1 MISRRFLAGKSPMPP
16 SASLKNP
23 TTPCWKIAVAS
34 ANPAKITAVRD
45 CFIEVFPEIHCEV
58 QGYAVPSG
66 VADQP
71 MNSEET
77 LLGAQNRIQALKKI
91 QQADFYVSIEAG
103 LDHGFTFA
111 WMLIEHQG
119 KQGMAR
125 SASLM
130 LPPAALQQLQQGA
143 ELGDVMDLMFGTN
156 NIKQAG
162 GAIALLTGHRLSR
175 SSVYQQALILAL
187 IPFLQPDL
195 F

>member
-1 MISRRFLAGKSPMPP
+1 MPQ
-16 SASLKNP
+16 SASLKNL
-23 TTPCWKIAVAS
+23 TTPPWKIAVAS
-34 ANPAKITAVRD
+34 ANPAKINAVKH
-45 CFIEVFPEIHCEV
+45 CFTEVFPDIHCEV

-66 VADQP
+66 VAAQP
-71 MNSEET
+71 MSSAET
-77 LLGAQNRIQALKKI
+77 LLGAQNRIQALKQI

-103 LDHGFTFA
+103 LDAEFTFA

-130 LPPAALQQLQQGA
+130 LPPSALAQLQQGA
-143 ELGDVMDLMFGTN
+143 ELGDVMDLMFGTD

-162 GAIALLTGHRLSR
+162 GAIALLTGNRLSR

-187 IPFLQPDL
+187 IPFLQPKL

>member
-1 MISRRFLAGKSPMPP
+1 MPHTN
-16 SASLKNP
+16 SAENNTKAR
-23 TTPCWKIAVAS
+23 WRIAVAS
-34 ANPAKITAVRD
+34 ANPAKVTAVRD
-45 CFIEVFPEIHCEV
+45 CFSEVFPDIACEV

-66 VADQP
+66 VAEQP
-71 MNSEET
+71 MSSEET
-77 LLGAQNRIQALKKI
+77 LLGAQNRIVALKKT

-103 LDHGFTFA
+103 LDGVFTFA

-130 LPPAALQQLQQGA
+130 LPPAALQQLQDGA
-143 ELGDVMDLMFGTN
+143 ELGDVMDQMFSTN

-162 GAIALLTGHRLSR
+162 GAIALLTGNRLSR